1 MSTATNSIKT
11 GVARPADAP
20 KDAPKPAVMLGAAQ
34 ERRRIMLVCPG
45 LFVVLGAAILVGMTA
60 NLKSALLQ
68 PLAPRDLFGIE
79 ERNGSIVLKAENNR
93 CRQIAFNN
101 DVIVTLEDLP
111 VGVTERD
118 ELRTR
123 PDRHRPGRRMITP
136 RKRSEGALRAEVDR
150 FRGDPEKA

>member
-34 ERRRIMLVCPG
+34 ERRRIMLVCAG

-101 DVIVTLEDLP
+101 DTGAMKETSRPCYDRP
-111 VGVTERD
+111 VAAEKSVPV
-118 ELRTR
+118 
-123 PDRHRPGRRMITP
+123 PDATVRRIDSI
-136 RKRSEGALRAEVDR
+136 RQGFGKKD
-150 FRGDPEKA
+150 